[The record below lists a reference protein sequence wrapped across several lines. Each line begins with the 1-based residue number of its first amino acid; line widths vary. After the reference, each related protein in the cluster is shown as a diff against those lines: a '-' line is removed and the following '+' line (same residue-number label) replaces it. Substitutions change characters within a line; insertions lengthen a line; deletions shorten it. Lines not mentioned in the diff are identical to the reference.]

1 MLPSCATQPEKT
13 KSKNLLFL
21 DQPFW
26 LIIKDNWPEI
36 IKSTIEHIK
45 AHYPEHNLFFKKH
58 HRSREEENIAFMTH
72 DFVELES
79 DVCIEELV
87 SERDYSVIISFYS
100 SALLHLRWILSAE
113 TVIINLTNEE
123 LIKQLSINS
132 EITELYKTN
141 SITTITLN
149 QRQS

>member
-1 MLPSCATQPEKT
+1 
-13 KSKNLLFL
+13 
-21 DQPFW
+21 
-26 LIIKDNWPEI
+26 
-36 IKSTIEHIK
+36 
-45 AHYPEHNLFFKKH
+45 
-58 HRSREEENIAFMTH
+58 MTH
-72 DFVELES
+72 GFIELES
-79 DVCIEELV
+79 NVCIEELV

-113 TVIINLTNEE
+113 TEIINLTNEE

-141 SITTITLN
+141 NITTITLN